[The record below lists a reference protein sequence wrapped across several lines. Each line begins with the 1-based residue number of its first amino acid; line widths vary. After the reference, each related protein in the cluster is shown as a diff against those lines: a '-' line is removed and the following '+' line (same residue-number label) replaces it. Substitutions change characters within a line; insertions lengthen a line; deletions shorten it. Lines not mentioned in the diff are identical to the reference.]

1 MNIFFFILEHNIA
14 PVFILIA
21 LGYIVSRKFDLN
33 IFTMSKLNFYLF
45 VPAFIF
51 VNLYTADL
59 NLGMLRI
66 VLYSIVYLVVCDVL
80 ARVVSR
86 IRKCDTGMENAF
98 KNSIMFNNTG
108 NIGLSLITLVFS
120 SGRYVVNGK
129 TPYLDQAV
137 VTLIA
142 ILVFMNITINTIG
155 LFNAGRASMDI
166 KKSLAKIFMMPSIYI
181 IPITLILRQIN
192 FDMKTTFVWPALV
205 YLKDGLVPI
214 ALLTLGVQLS
224 KTKIDFRNL
233 NVLISVFTRLVIGPV
248 LAILFIWIFRFTGV
262 VAQTVLIAYSV
273 PTAVNTAL
281 LSVECDNNKEFATQA
296 VVVSTVLSAVTLT
309 IVIYLAGIIFPI

>member
-1 MNIFFFILEHNIA
+1 MNIFFFILQHNIA

-59 NLGMLRI
+59 NFGMLKV
-66 VLYSIVYLVVCDVL
+66 VLYCILYLIVCDLL
-80 ARVVSR
+80 ARLISR
-86 IRKCDTGMENAF
+86 IRKYDIGMTNAF

-120 SGRYVVNGK
+120 SGPYVVNGK

-155 LFNAGRASMDI
+155 LYCAGRATMDI
-166 KKSLAKIFMMPSIYI
+166 RKSLSKIFMMPSIYV
-181 IPITLILRQIN
+181 IPVTLILKNID
-192 FDMKTTFVWPALV
+192 FDMKSTFIWPALV

-224 KTKIDFRNL
+224 KTKIDFRNI
-233 NVLISVFTRLVIGPV
+233 NVHISVFTRLIVGPL
-248 LAILFIWIFRFTGV
+248 LAIIFIWLFRFTGAI
-262 VAQTVLIAYSV
+262 AQTVLIAYSV

-281 LSVECDNNKEFATQA
+281 ISVECDNNQEFATQA
-296 VVVSTVLSAVTLT
+296 VVVSTVFSAITLT
-309 IVIYLAGIIFPI
+309 LVIYMARIIFPV